1 MKKVGN
7 TSFLFNSTCK
17 QYNTRLVSFLNNMF
31 KQDGFELIDSNSKK
45 YVIGNPTKDK
55 PIVIRFLDQ
64 KLMQKLLI
72 NPDLYFGEAY
82 MNGSLVIENG
92 TLTDFLDLAFKNIGR
107 GNINS
112 YGAVI
117 KKIKGTFG
125 YLTNLN
131 KIIKSKE
138 NVAHHYDISEKLY
151 DLFLDKNRQYS
162 CAYFKNDS
170 DTLEQAQ
177 SNKIHHIIK
186 KLNIQ
191 PNQKVLDVGSGWGTL
206 ALAIA
211 KETNASVTGITLSE
225 NQFEYSQNKA
235 KEMNLSNQVDFKLID
250 YRQLNEKFD
259 RIVSVGMFEHVGRN
273 FYRTYFNKVFQL
285 LNEKGI
291 ALIHTI
297 GSSMPPRDPQ
307 PWIQKYIFPGG
318 YTPSLSEISKPIE
331 KSGLIVSDIEVLRM
345 HYAHTLRNWKERF
358 LSKKDTVLD
367 MFDEKFFRMW
377 EFYLASCEMAF
388 KWGDQVVFQLQLA
401 KDNSSVPNTRDYIY

>member
-1 MKKVGN
+1 M
-7 TSFLFNSTCK
+7 SLI
-17 QYNTRLVSFLNNMF
+17 SFLNNLF
-31 KQDGFELIDSNSKK
+31 KQDGFELIDSNKKK
-45 YVIGNPTKDK
+45 YVIGKPTKDK

-82 MNGSLVIENG
+82 MNGSLVIENC

-151 DLFLDKNRQYS
+151 DLFLDENRQYS
-162 CAYFKNDS
+162 CAYFKNDN

-401 KDNSSVPNTRDYIY
+401 NDNSSVPNTRDYIY

>member
-1 MKKVGN
+1 M
-7 TSFLFNSTCK
+7 SLI
-17 QYNTRLVSFLNNMF
+17 SFLNNLF

-331 KSGLIVSDIEVLRM
+331 KSGLIISDIEVLRM

>member
-1 MKKVGN
+1 M
-7 TSFLFNSTCK
+7 SLI
-17 QYNTRLVSFLNNMF
+17 SFLNNLF

-45 YVIGNPTKDK
+45 YVIGSPTKDK